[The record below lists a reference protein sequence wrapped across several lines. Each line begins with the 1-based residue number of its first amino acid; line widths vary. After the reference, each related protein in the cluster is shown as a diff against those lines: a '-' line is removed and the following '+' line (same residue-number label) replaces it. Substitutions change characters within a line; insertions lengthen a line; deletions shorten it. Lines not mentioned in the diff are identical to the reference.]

1 MARTS
6 CPIQS
11 KLNGTECGR
20 SESGEQYGRQPR
32 RGPPRFVVLG
42 IGIALGMVAS
52 RKLEFGS
59 ESE

>member
-11 KLNGTECGR
+11 KLNGTECGGT
-20 SESGEQYGRQPR
+20 SGEQYEQQPR

-42 IGIALGMVAS
+42 LGIALGMVAS
-52 RKLEFGS
+52 RKFEFGS
-59 ESE
+59 EDE